1 MPFRLSLRPIRSED
15 LPELHRIRR
24 LAFLPIF
31 ESFRSLVG
39 DEIAPIAFG
48 AAEEEQARHLDE
60 ICAPDSGH
68 HVLAAID
75 QAEMVGFVSFSVDPA
90 KRKGELGLNAVAPA
104 YSGRGI
110 GTWMYE
116 EALVRM
122 KALGAEVVEVGTGG
136 DPAHA
141 PARRAYEKAGFS
153 RSIPGVHFYRKL

>member
-1 MPFRLSLRPIRSED
+1 MPSGLSLRPIRSED
-15 LPELHRIRR
+15 LPELQRIRR
-24 LAFLPIF
+24 LAFAPIF

-39 DEIAPIAFG
+39 EEIAPIAF
-48 AAEEEQARHLDE
+48 ATAEEEQANHLAE
-60 ICAPDSGH
+60 ICATDSGH

-75 QAEMVGFVSFSVDPA
+75 GGEMVGFVSFTVDPA

-104 YSGRGI
+104 HSGRGT

-116 EALVRM
+116 SALARI

-153 RSIPGVHFYRKL
+153 RAIPGVHFYRKL